1 MKKILKVKNRIK
13 LYTIFIVSLNLI
25 WMLFNIKIEKKDF
38 IVRNKIFLENL
49 YSDFSTVKISESP
62 VSYTVNTW
70 DQLYNIITS
79 DMYTYDSN
87 TNILTRKTLNITINS
102 NDTLSV
108 NKKIPIL
115 EWQNVVIIPSE
126 GKTVKLLRDSSY
138 KEAFF
143 DVEGSLSIG
152 SNNST
157 GNIKLDGNRSSV
169 TSISSLINAKSGTL
183 NLYNNVALINN
194 KKSSGDGTAGYGGA
208 LYVDKAD
215 IYISGSQFENNEARY
230 GGAIFI
236 DNETSTSKFNDVCIK
251 NNIASEGSGG
261 GIYARGF
268 LEMTGQNTIISG
280 NKAYTY
286 GGRNYDKE

>member
-13 LYTIFIVSLNLI
+13 LYTIFIVSLCLI

-143 DVEGSLSIG
+143 D
-152 SNNST
+152 
-157 GNIKLDGNRSSV
+157 
-169 TSISSLINAKSGTL
+169 GTL